1 MFEGG
6 IKRLECQ
13 WVLHFKTRNEEE
25 MEQYLKKIWYDPR
38 HPGSFAGAQKLYEI
52 VKKEGKYNIGLNRI
66 KRFLQ
71 NQDGFS
77 LHKKVRR
84 RGFKRRR
91 VIVQGIDYQWEA
103 DLADVQNLSESN
115 NGIKYLLV
123 IVDVFSRFLWVRPL
137 RDKKAQSII
146 DAFKDVLNGPRQPKA
161 IRTDKGSEF
170 YNQFLKR
177 YFKEKG
183 IKIFYALNETKAN
196 FAERYIQ
203 TLKKRLYRYFTHT
216 QKHKYTDILQ
226 DMVMSINETPNRS
239 LNGRAPASVNAEN
252 ESEVRL
258 DAYLVRQKSQK
269 KAPMNK
275 KKMSS
280 KRKRVEYTFKIGDQ
294 VRISHL
300 RRQFQRDYDQTFTE
314 EIFVVSRRFVSQ
326 GIPIYKLKDMT
337 DEPIQGSFYASELQK
352 VSKDEQT
359 QWRIEKI
366 VRKRKVRGKPEVLV
380 RWLGWPKKFDS
391 WIPENDVKNI

>member
-1 MFEGG
+1 M
-6 IKRLECQ
+6 
-13 WVLHFKTRNEEE
+13 
-25 MEQYLKKIWYDPR
+25 
-38 HPGSFAGAQKLYEI
+38 
-52 VKKEGKYNIGLNRI
+52 
-66 KRFLQ
+66 
-71 NQDGFS
+71 
-77 LHKKVRR
+77 
-84 RGFKRRR
+84 
-91 VIVQGIDYQWEA
+91 IVQGIDYQWEA
-103 DLADVQNLSESN
+103 VLADVQNLSESN

-177 YFKEKG
+177 HFKEKG
-183 IKIFYALNETKAN
+183 INIFYALNETKAN

-216 QKHKYTDILQ
+216 KKHKYTDILQ
-226 DMVMSINETPNRS
+226 DVVLSINETPNRS

-337 DEPIQGSFYASELQK
+337 D
-352 VSKDEQT
+352 
-359 QWRIEKI
+359 
-366 VRKRKVRGKPEVLV
+366 
-380 RWLGWPKKFDS
+380 
-391 WIPENDVKNI
+391 